1 MARKSPVKKKCK
13 KSQTRDLDSKR
24 CRKKKSVGRKSLKR
38 KIKSKRKS
46 SKSKRKSKKVKSR
59 VRSKKRVVKKKKTA
73 SSYFSTKLKGVGN
86 GVDDRTRVYYWLRS
100 NREFAEKCQEL
111 YKGFNEEKVKDHSR
125 YKGSDGKDDQK
136 YFFKEMAQ
144 KALKQYNKLYSEHFY
159 TSYNTDME
167 LLEDQKKLVEAAYY
181 YMFIIVLYLEY
192 KDPATHHVTENDL
205 KELAKETTDYKYRRE
220 ADLAKAGATDD
231 DLELGTIVTLINPKL
246 DWQKNPETIIA
257 YYSGKDNKDGKR
269 FFTIKEENDEF
280 VADEAFD
287 PVFHI
292 KHDGMYKIEPKQSDN
307 IEEILLKNKQKLN
320 WDPPVFDFSSYVG
333 ILKKGEIGVFTG
345 IIMCIGVV
353 MHNKRNGDSLAFH
366 YVVPDAENQDNRQK
380 AFETIKDA
388 MISFKWDVNDCKL
401 HLFMQN
407 NEATKDA
414 VNEARLDI
422 SRNFSE
428 YEPVVHILY
437 NRLMTFQH
445 DDKTDPELLVEFV
458 PL

>member
-1 MARKSPVKKKCK
+1 MFLKIKLTFTYYLGNYKVMARKKSP
-13 KSQTRDLDSKR
+13 KR
-24 CRKKKSVGRKSLKR
+24 RKSPR
-38 KIKSKRKS
+38 R
-46 SKSKRKSKKVKSR
+46 RR
-59 VRSKKRVVKKKKTA
+59 TA
-73 SSYFSTKLKGVGN
+73 
-86 GVDDRTRVYYWLRS
+86 
-100 NREFAEKCQEL
+100 
-111 YKGFNEEKVKDHSR
+111 
-125 YKGSDGKDDQK
+125 
-136 YFFKEMAQ
+136 
-144 KALKQYNKLYSEHFY
+144 
-159 TSYNTDME
+159 
-167 LLEDQKKLVEAAYY
+167 AA
-181 YMFIIVLYLEY
+181 V
-192 KDPATHHVTENDL
+192 H
-205 KELAKETTDYKYRRE
+205 
-220 ADLAKAGATDD
+220 DD
-231 DLELGTIVTLINPKL
+231 DLELGTIVTLINPSL
-246 DWQKNPETIIA
+246 GWQKDPETIIA
-257 YYSGKDNKDGKR
+257 YYSGKDNTDGKR
-269 FFTIKEENDEF
+269 YFTIKYENDEF
-280 VADEAFD
+280 VVDEAFD
-287 PVFHI
+287 PTFHI

-333 ILKKGEIGVFTG
+333 ILKKAEIGVFTG

-380 AFETIKDA
+380 AFEAIKDA

>member
-1 MARKSPVKKKCK
+1 MKRNTKPKVCKSRRKSP
-13 KSQTRDLDSKR
+13 RR
-24 CRKKKSVGRKSLKR
+24 RR
-38 KIKSKRKS
+38 
-46 SKSKRKSKKVKSR
+46 
-59 VRSKKRVVKKKKTA
+59 TA
-73 SSYFSTKLKGVGN
+73 AEVTEL
-86 GVDDRTRVYYWLRS
+86 S
-100 NREFAEKCQEL
+100 NR
-111 YKGFNEEKVKDHSR
+111 R
-125 YKGSDGKDDQK
+125 
-136 YFFKEMAQ
+136 
-144 KALKQYNKLYSEHFY
+144 
-159 TSYNTDME
+159 
-167 LLEDQKKLVEAAYY
+167 
-181 YMFIIVLYLEY
+181 
-192 KDPATHHVTENDL
+192 
-205 KELAKETTDYKYRRE
+205 
-220 ADLAKAGATDD
+220 D
-231 DLELGTIVTLINPKL
+231 DLTPGTIVTLINPSL
-246 DWQKNPETIIA
+246 GWQTVPKRITV
-257 YYSGKDNKDGKR
+257 YYSGIDTKDGKR

-280 VADEAFD
+280 VHDNVFE
-287 PVFHI
+287 PGFHI
-292 KHDGMYKIEPKQSDN
+292 KHDGMYKIEPPKSSN

-333 ILKKGEIGVFTG
+333 MLKKAEIGVFTG

-380 AFETIKDA
+380 AFEAIKDA

-445 DDKTDPELLVEFV
+445 DDQTDPELSVKFV
-458 PL
+458 QL